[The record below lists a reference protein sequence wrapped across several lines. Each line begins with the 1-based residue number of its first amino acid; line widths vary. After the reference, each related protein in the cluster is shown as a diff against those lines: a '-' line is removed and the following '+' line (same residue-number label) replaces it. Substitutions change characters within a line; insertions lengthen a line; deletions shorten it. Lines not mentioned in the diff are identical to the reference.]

1 MKKNKIILA
10 GSGYL
15 GDNIIDLLDEMNH
28 GYLITEISRS
38 KKNRDGNVQSIQHD
52 IDNSIHLDLD
62 LEGSK
67 IIYMAPPDTSSDGD
81 LRIAK
86 FITTVSKY
94 NVERFIYI
102 STSGVYGDCNGN
114 KVNELIPVNPIT
126 DRAMRRVDA
135 ENKIIDFGR
144 NNNVEILIL
153 RVPGIYG
160 KNRLPMKRII
170 NREPL
175 IEKAQSR
182 TTNLIHVQDL
192 SRIVIKSLEVEIQE
206 TELVTLFSKLLKGLQ
221 FDAVVSSDLSG
232 PHRASGAYNVGGQCT
247 ITLTGDSNPDHV
259 RAYDHS
265 HLFKNVPLN
274 LKSNNDE
281 VRQEAQSL
289 NKPSTDSNGNP
300 LGPKSVRAKPVEK
313 KTAAEKHKTLMT
325 DIFNR

>member
-28 GYLITEISRS
+28 SYLITEISRS
-38 KKNRDGNVQSIQHD
+38 KKNRDGNIQSIQHD
-52 IDNSIHLDLD
+52 IDSSIRLDLD

-86 FITTVSKY
+86 FIDTISKY
-94 NVERFIYI
+94 NIARFIYI
-102 STSGVYGDCNGN
+102 STSGVYGNCHGN
-114 KVNELIPVNPIT
+114 KVNELVRVNPIT

-135 ENKIIDFGR
+135 ENKLIDFGR
-144 NNNVEILIL
+144 DNNVEILIL

-160 KNRLPMKRII
+160 KNRLPIKRII

-192 SRIVIKSLEVEIQE
+192 SRIVIKSLEIEIKE
-206 TELVTLFSKLLKGLQ
+206 IEIINVSDGTAVKTTEYYEKIYDALEINLPKYISYEEAKKLYDKKR
-221 FDAVVSSDLSG
+221 LSFLNESRVLDTTKMKKIFPG
-232 PHRASGAYNVGGQCT
+232 CIKYTKLSEGIKAS
-247 ITLTGDSNPDHV
+247 L
-259 RAYDHS
+259 
-265 HLFKNVPLN
+265 
-274 LKSNNDE
+274 
-281 VRQEAQSL
+281 
-289 NKPSTDSNGNP
+289 
-300 LGPKSVRAKPVEK
+300 
-313 KTAAEKHKTLMT
+313 
-325 DIFNR
+325 

>member
-1 MKKNKIILA
+1 
-10 GSGYL
+10 
-15 GDNIIDLLDEMNH
+15 
-28 GYLITEISRS
+28 
-38 KKNRDGNVQSIQHD
+38 
-52 IDNSIHLDLD
+52 
-62 LEGSK
+62 
-67 IIYMAPPDTSSDGD
+67 MAPPDTSSDGD

-206 TELVTLFSKLLKGLQ
+206 TEIINVSDGTAVKTTEYYEKIYDALEINLPKYISYEEAKKLYDKKRLSFLNESRVLDTTKMEKIFPDCIKYTNLSKGIK
-221 FDAVVSSDLSG
+221 
-232 PHRASGAYNVGGQCT
+232 AS
-247 ITLTGDSNPDHV
+247 L
-259 RAYDHS
+259 
-265 HLFKNVPLN
+265 
-274 LKSNNDE
+274 
-281 VRQEAQSL
+281 
-289 NKPSTDSNGNP
+289 
-300 LGPKSVRAKPVEK
+300 
-313 KTAAEKHKTLMT
+313 
-325 DIFNR
+325 

>member
-28 GYLITEISRS
+28 SYLITEISRS
-38 KKNRDGNVQSIQHD
+38 KKNRDGNIQSIQHD
-52 IDNSIHLDLD
+52 IDTSIRLDLD

-86 FITTVSKY
+86 FIDTISKY
-94 NVERFIYI
+94 NIARFIYI
-102 STSGVYGDCNGN
+102 STSGVYGNCHGN
-114 KVNELIPVNPIT
+114 KVNELVRVNPIT

-135 ENKIIDFGR
+135 ENKLIDFGR

-160 KNRLPMKRII
+160 KNRLPIKRII

-192 SRIVIKSLEVEIQE
+192 SRIVIKSLEIEIKE
-206 TELVTLFSKLLKGLQ
+206 TEIINVSDGTAVKTTEYYEKIYDALEINLPEYISYKEAKKLYDKKR
-221 FDAVVSSDLSG
+221 LSFLNESRVLDTTKMKKIFPG
-232 PHRASGAYNVGGQCT
+232 CIKYTKLSEGIKAS
-247 ITLTGDSNPDHV
+247 L
-259 RAYDHS
+259 
-265 HLFKNVPLN
+265 
-274 LKSNNDE
+274 
-281 VRQEAQSL
+281 
-289 NKPSTDSNGNP
+289 
-300 LGPKSVRAKPVEK
+300 
-313 KTAAEKHKTLMT
+313 
-325 DIFNR
+325 